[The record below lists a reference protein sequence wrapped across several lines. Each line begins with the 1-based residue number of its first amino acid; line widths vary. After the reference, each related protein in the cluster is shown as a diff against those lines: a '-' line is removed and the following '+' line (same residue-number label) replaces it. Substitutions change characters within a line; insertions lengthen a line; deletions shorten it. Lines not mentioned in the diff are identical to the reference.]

1 MISLL
6 ENMGVLVIPNS
17 SVAAKAPT
25 ERERERERARLIWC
39 CRQGL
44 ESSDFIFYFFFPFF
58 FNFFLRTYKKKDWF
72 FDHFFGPTFQ
82 QDFENGPW
90 AVQGEAVRS

>member
-1 MISLL
+1 
-6 ENMGVLVIPNS
+6 MGVLVIPNS

-25 ERERERERARLIWC
+25 ERERERER
-39 CRQGL
+39 
-44 ESSDFIFYFFFPFF
+44 ESEADMVLPAGFRKLRFDFFFFSLFF
-58 FNFFLRTYKKKDWF
+58 KFFLRTYKKKDWF